1 MNLEFI
7 TFYIYNVYLHK
18 YKNAHIFITH
28 SKDKMQCSALY
39 LYFFSSLIYCNL
51 TSFCPVRPLSLLY
64 SSLLLLTLPH
74 FSFSL
79 FFLHHPLVPYFWTA
93 VQWTLYISKRYIS
106 KLPRLLTQSQSE
118 ICKCSWAAAALFFT
132 VLFWVR
138 KMMDF
143 WWKKKPINGQHII
156 MFPLRKLWWNVG
168 TRPKTSISAFLP
180 SASAVKSLNHHMA
193 CWITAFKRQ
202 KNHYIWKVPCSPWG
216 VMLSE

>member
-1 MNLEFI
+1 MSAKSQWKQEVGEGGREPICSARFHSLQPDGWE
-7 TFYIYNVYLHK
+7 
-18 YKNAHIFITH
+18 AHATIFIYSWH
-28 SKDKMQCSALY
+28 M
-39 LYFFSSLIYCNL
+39 SSHLIL
-51 TSFCPVRPLSLLY
+51 
-64 SSLLLLTLPH
+64 
-74 FSFSL
+74 
-79 FFLHHPLVPYFWTA
+79 
-93 VQWTLYISKRYIS
+93 
-106 KLPRLLTQSQSE
+106 
-118 ICKCSWAAAALFFT
+118 CKCSWAAAALFFT